1 MDKLPRNYR
10 AHTNNYICH
19 MYTIYMLYIVC
30 ADGVCGY
37 VHLEG
42 SSQPI
47 GNVME
52 MESSHRVEAR
62 LQSLGML
69 GMGGN

>member
-10 AHTNNYICH
+10 AHTNKYICH
-19 MYTIYMLYIVC
+19 IYTINMLHMCRYILHR
-30 ADGVCGY
+30 Y